1 MSVLTPNILIPLFFI
16 IIGLILFF
24 IYFRNLAK
32 VRASQAW
39 PAVQGTVAASWV
51 RRKQSTDDDGSISES
66 YYPEI
71 QYQYQIMGNEYQ
83 GDKITF
89 GPKSGGN
96 RTRAEKAIAK
106 YPTGA
111 NVTVYYQPD
120 KPETAVLERSIT
132 KGLLFSGILM
142 ILLGIFLYV
151 RWG

>member
-1 MSVLTPNILIPLFFI
+1 MPELTPNILFPLIFI
-16 IIGLILFF
+16 GIGLLLIF

-39 PAVQGTVAASWV
+39 PAVQGTVIESWV
-51 RRKQSTDDDGSISES
+51 RRTESTDDDGSVSYS

-71 QYQYQIMGNEYQ
+71 QYQYQVMGSQYQ

-89 GPKSGGN
+89 GLKSGGN
-96 RTRAEKAIAK
+96 RTKAEKAIAK

-111 NVTVYYQPD
+111 NVTIYYQPD
-120 KPETAVLERSIT
+120 KPENAVLERSIT
-132 KGLLFSGILM
+132 KGLLFSGILL
-142 ILLGIFLYV
+142 ILLGIFMYI

>member
-1 MSVLTPNILIPLFFI
+1 MSVLTPNILFPLIFV
-16 IIGLILFF
+16 IIGLIMFF

-71 QYQYQIMGNEYQ
+71 QYIYQVMGMEYQ

-96 RTRAEKAIAK
+96 RTKAEKAIAK

-111 NVTVYYQPD
+111 NVTVFYQPD

-132 KGLLFSGILM
+132 KGLLFSGT
-142 ILLGIFLYV
+142 LLVLTGIFIYI

>member
-1 MSVLTPNILIPLFFI
+1 MSILTPNNLFPLVFI
-16 IIGLILFF
+16 IIGLIMFF

-66 YYPEI
+66 FYPEI
-71 QYQYQIMGNEYQ
+71 QYTYQVMGMEYQ
-83 GDKITF
+83 GDKIAF

-96 RTRAEKAIAK
+96 RTKAEKAIAK

-120 KPETAVLERSIT
+120 KPETAVLERTIT
-132 KGLLFSGILM
+132 KGLLFLGILM
-142 ILLGIFLYV
+142 IALGIFFYIT
-151 RWG
+151 WS